1 MAPIPCALATGKRR
15 ASPSTSESS
24 KPQNVDHIIC
34 ARRLVLP
41 PERGLERATGENR
54 PISGYM
60 AQNNPLTGSGEDHVM
75 LAHDIA
81 PTDGGEADI
90 ATLSGT
96 GDPVAPTIGHF
107 VKRHAAPFGGGF
119 AEHQGCARRRIDLL
133 VVMRLDDL
141 DIEIRIERGGD
152 LLGQLGQKV
161 DPERHIP
168 GADDYRMA
176 GGRVNSGKV
185 GSAEASRA
193 DHMDGAGL
201 RRESRKFDG
210 RGRRGKI
217 NDSLRLG
224 EGFDG
229 IIGDDHAKR
238 RAAHRLAHIAPD
250 PSVAFALDRADQMAG
265 PRLTDRADQHLSHA
279 PRGACNHD
287 SRCLRHDRSPQF
299 SASPCLHSKASLGK
313 GAEPAYV
320 QRMAKN
326 RFSTGSGPS
335 QRQLR
340 VGEVLRRALSDV
352 LTRGDIH
359 DPDLARMSITVGEVR
374 CSPDLKQATAYVLPL
389 GGQGKDEALAALR
402 RNKAEIR
409 HLVTKGIT
417 LKFAPDLRF
426 EIDETFDRMDE
437 TRRLFADE
445 HVRQDLDD

>member
-1 MAPIPCALATGKRR
+1 MDPTPCALAIGRKR
-15 ASPSTSESS
+15 ASRSIFEVSE
-24 KPQNVDHIIC
+24 PQNVDHIVF
-34 ARRLVLP
+34 ARRFVLTP
-41 PERGLERATGENR
+41 KRSLEGATGKNR
-54 PISGYM
+54 AISRHM
-60 AQNNPLTGSGEDHVM
+60 AQDDPLTCGGKDHIM
-75 LAHDIA
+75 FAHDVSA
-81 PTDGGEADI
+81 TDRREPDI
-90 ATLSGT
+90 AALAGA
-96 GDPVAPTIGHF
+96 GDPVAATVGHL
-107 VKRHAAPFGGGF
+107 VKRDAPPFGGGF
-119 AEHQGCARRRIDLL
+119 TQHKGRPRRRIDLL

-141 DIEIRIERGGD
+141 DIEIGVERGGN
-152 LLGQLGQKV
+152 LLGQLGQQV
-161 DPERHIP
+161 DAKRHIP
-168 GADDYRMA
+168 GANNHSMA
-176 GGRVNSGKV
+176 RGGVDGGKV
-185 GSAEASRA
+185 GPAEAGGA
-193 DHMDGAGL
+193 DHMNGAGL
-201 RRESRKFDG
+201 RGEAGEFHG
-210 RGRRGKI
+210 RGGGGEI

-224 EGFDG
+224 KGFDR

-238 RAAHRLAHIAPD
+238 RTTHRLAHIAPD
-250 PSVAFALDRADQMAG
+250 PSMTLALDRADQMAG
-265 PRLTDRADQHLSHA
+265 IHLVDRADQHLPHT
-279 PRGACNHD
+279 PRGACNYD
-287 SRCLRHDRSPQF
+287 SRCLRHMRSPHF

-313 GAEPAYV
+313 RAEPAYV

-409 HLVTKGIT
+409 HLVTKGIA